1 MSYQPKHARTEDAEH
16 DAEGMEEGTSDV
28 TRIRFD
34 EDTASWIAASPAA
47 GETRTST
54 PEEEA
59 AAREQVDAE
68 LGSGSRPTTV
78 MGATGTRVM
87 LRDDV
92 ESGATATGTRVMP
105 HREASGE
112 AWSGERQAS
121 PAGEVDPTVLRPYAT
136 VPQDGGTAASRSS
149 VRKSKRSDQSAGS
162 TESIGESAK
171 AKHKGGHR
179 VLSFLGRVVRFL
191 LKLVLKVVM
200 FVVILAIIAA
210 IGLALLS
217 AAAPDVGASLE
228 EQAIELLGG
237 LVQEAAEDA
246 GETVEDLAESAG
258 TGTSESSGTS
268 SSFGTGGASDGS
280 GASSGT
286 SSSSSASPGTSSTSG
301 GASNSSGTDSSS
313 GDDAGASSGTSDQGA
328 SSSSSSSDTSSDDTA
343 SADTSASDGST
354 NDASA
359 GETAE

>member
-16 DAEGMEEGTSDV
+16 DVEGMEEGTSEV

-92 ESGATATGTRVMP
+92 GSGATATGTRVMP

-149 VRKSKRSDQSAGS
+149 ARKSKRSDQSAGS

-179 VLSFLGRVVRFL
+179 VLSFLGRAVRFL

-200 FVVILAIIAA
+200 FVVILAIIAV
-210 IGLALLS
+210 IGLTFLS

-237 LVQEAAEDA
+237 LVQDAAEDA

-268 SSFGTGGASDGS
+268 SSTGTGGA
-280 GASSGT
+280 ASES
-286 SSSSSASPGTSSTSG
+286 SG
-301 GASNSSGTDSSS
+301 GASSSNSSSKTSS
-313 GDDAGASSGTSDQGA
+313 GGSSGASSGTSDQGTSSSSGA
-328 SSSSSSSDTSSDDTA
+328 EDSSPGADSSSSSSSTPDASSDGAA
-343 SADTSASDGST
+343 STDAPASDGST
-354 NDASA
+354 GDALA
-359 GETAE
+359 DEAAE